1 MSSVTGM
8 FPNAITTAYSL
19 ERPQVP
25 STLQN
30 VDSELFTPVKELEP
44 IAGAQNRRE
53 LNPDERLMGKSERD
67 RQPQNTEKQGAETD
81 PQRTQTL
88 MSEQELRAAK
98 RRGELDAQQ
107 RSKLAEIEQLA
118 KRDREVRQH
127 EQTHQAVGGQYT
139 GSVKY
144 QFVQGPDGRR
154 YAVGGEV
161 SVDLSPASDPEETI
175 QKMEQIKRAA
185 LAPSDP
191 SGQDRRIAAEATAI
205 IAQARAEAQKI
216 RIEEGEQASDKRR
229 GIRADAQLSSEER
242 RAKLAELRE
251 AEKEAKE
258 SRQRVDDDDKPV
270 NTEALVQLSRTQQAI
285 SELLRNQSIQAAR
298 DELGKLIN
306 AQI

>member
-1 MSSVTGM
+1 MSTMTGM

-30 VDSELFTPVKELEP
+30 EDSELFPAVKELEP
-44 IAGAQNRRE
+44 IVGGQNRRE
-53 LNPDERLMGKSERD
+53 LNPEERLMGKSERD
-67 RQPQNTEKQGAETD
+67 RL
-81 PQRTQTL
+81 PQRNGETEEANSQAA
-88 MSEQELRAAK
+88 MSEQQLRAAK

-107 RSKLAEIEQLA
+107 RSKLAEIERLS

-127 EQTHQAVGGQYT
+127 EQAHQAVGGQYT
-139 GSVKY
+139 GAVTY

-154 YAVGGEV
+154 YAVAGEV
-161 SVDLSPASDPEETI
+161 SVDLSPAADPEETI

-191 SGQDRRIAAEATAI
+191 SGQDRRIAAEANAI
-205 IAQARAEAQKI
+205 IAQARAEALKM
-216 RIEEGEQASDKRR
+216 RLEEGDQASEKRR
-229 GIRADAQLSSEER
+229 GLRDDLQLSSEER

-258 SRQRVDDDDKPV
+258 SRQRVDDDSKPV
-270 NTEALVQLSRTQQAI
+270 NTEVLVQLSRTQQAI
-285 SELLRNQSIQAAR
+285 SELLRNQSIQTAR

>member
-1 MSSVTGM
+1 MSTMTGM

-25 STLQN
+25 STPQN
-30 VDSELFTPVKELEP
+30 EDSELFPAVKELEP
-44 IAGAQNRRE
+44 IAGGQNRRE
-53 LNPDERLMGKSERD
+53 LNPEERLSGKSERD
-67 RQPQNTEKQGAETD
+67 RLPQPTSEVEEKSSQAA
-81 PQRTQTL
+81 
-88 MSEQELRAAK
+88 MNEQQLRAAK
-98 RRGELDAQQ
+98 RRGELDDQQ
-107 RSKLAEIEQLA
+107 RSKLDEIERLA

-127 EQTHQAVGGQYT
+127 EQAHQAVGGQYT
-139 GSVKY
+139 GAVTY

-154 YAVGGEV
+154 YAVAGEV
-161 SVDLSPASDPEETI
+161 SVDLTPAADPEETI

-205 IAQARAEAQKI
+205 IAQARAEALKI
-216 RIEEGEQASDKRR
+216 RLEEGEQATEKRR
-229 GIRADAQLSSEER
+229 GLREDLELSAEER

-258 SRQRVDDDDKPV
+258 SRQRVDDDRKPV

>member
-1 MSSVTGM
+1 MSTVTGM

-25 STLQN
+25 SSLEN
-30 VDSELFTPVKELEP
+30 PDSELFTPVKELEP
-44 IAGAQNRRE
+44 IAGGQNRRE

-67 RQPQNTEKQGAETD
+67 RLPQAKREESTKDAQVV
-81 PQRTQTL
+81 L
-88 MSEQELRAAK
+88 SEQELRAAK
-98 RRGELDAQQ
+98 RRGELNEQQ
-107 RSKLAEIEQLA
+107 AAKLAEIERLA

-127 EQTHQAVGGQYT
+127 EQAHQAVGGQYT
-139 GSVKY
+139 GAVTY

-154 YAVGGEV
+154 YAVAGEV
-161 SVDLSPASDPEETI
+161 SVDLSPAEDPQETI

-191 SGQDRRIAAEATAI
+191 SSADRRIAAEATAI
-205 IAQARAEAQKI
+205 IAQARAEALKI
-216 RIEEGEQASDKRR
+216 RVEEGDEAAEKRR
-229 GIRADAQLSSEER
+229 GLRDEFQMSSEQR

-258 SRQRVDDDDKPV
+258 SRQRVDDDSKPV

-285 SELLRNQSIQAAR
+285 SELLRNQSIQATR